1 LVFGAGGSVETWSQT
16 FPLRTGT
23 YKAVL
28 ARNAAQLPYP
38 VITSSARFT
47 VEEASQPVPVTASPV
62 VAPVTRAPVT
72 ARPVTPAPITPA
84 PVTMTPTFSRQLP
97 PSDFIKTDKLS
108 YFRGEDI
115 EVSFATNNPQS
126 RDWVGI
132 RMADTSGEINSGEMW
147 LWACGEP
154 DPCSGLVC
162 IRKPMTFQDES
173 LLTHI
178 FFSVVDAHI

>member
-1 LVFGAGGSVETWSQT
+1 MVFGGGGSVETWSQT

-62 VAPVTRAPVT
+62 AAPVTPVPVT

-84 PVTMTPTFSRQLP
+84 PVVTMAPTFSRQLP
-97 PSDFIKTDKLS
+97 PSNVIKTDKLS

-115 EVSFATNNPQS
+115 EVSFSTNNPQS

-132 RMADTSGEINSGEMW
+132 KMADTSGDINSGEIW

-162 IRKPMTFQDES
+162 IRELGD
-173 LLTHI
+173 I
-178 FFSVVDAHI
+178 